1 VQLEEAALDDGVL
14 VPRNLAAPPLDVSA
28 AASSPPAAAHF
39 RGPGLSL
46 TKQKNYCVSAARTG
60 DGVRP
65 LVALQDW
72 TQRARVPRGS
82 PAAPAAART
91 RLRFSALVRLG
102 AAPARDLFLGSALG
116 YINIVTKFE
125 L

>member
-46 TKQKNYCVSAARTG
+46 TKQFRWAHNAI
-60 DGVRP
+60 
-65 LVALQDW
+65 
-72 TQRARVPRGS
+72 
-82 PAAPAAART
+82 APAQK
-91 RLRFSALVRLG
+91 LL
-102 AAPARDLFLGSALG
+102 
-116 YINIVTKFE
+116 Y
-125 L
+125 